1 MSHIIQWNCR
11 GLKTNFIEISL
22 LVQAFLPVALCLQET
37 HLKETDQI
45 NLNNY
50 SLYSTCVKENERA
63 AGGSSIFVR
72 NNIIHSKIDLHTNLQ
87 AVAVRISLGKTITL
101 CSLYIPPNSVLEQNS
116 LKTLIDQLPSPFI
129 IMGDFNAHNP
139 IWGSSSLNNKGK
151 NVEDLLNK
159 EGLCIFNDGSNTYL
173 HPGNGSYS
181 AIDLTICDPSLLLD
195 FSWRVHDDLCGSD
208 HFPIILQNLFPSG
221 SGKVPRY
228 KFDKANWPLFEQ
240 LCTEELRT
248 EVFQRILDPVLKFN
262 ETLISIADRTIP
274 KTSAN
279 PKQPS
284 KPWFDDDCEEAR
296 DNRKKAERH
305 FNKHPTSDNLNSFRI
320 FRAKA
325 RRTFKQRRRLSWQN
339 FVSKLDSHTPMNKV
353 WNFIQKIKG
362 KNRNVN
368 LHHLK
373 EGHDILTSEED
384 ISQKL
389 AETFSKHSSSTNY
402 SPQFQNIKNQKK
414 RKN

>member
-1 MSHIIQWNCR
+1 M
-11 GLKTNFIEISL
+11 
-22 LVQAFLPVALCLQET
+22 
-37 HLKETDQI
+37 
-45 NLNNY
+45 
-50 SLYSTCVKENERA
+50 
-63 AGGSSIFVR
+63 
-72 NNIIHSKIDLHTNLQ
+72 
-87 AVAVRISLGKTITL
+87 
-101 CSLYIPPNSVLEQNS
+101 
-116 LKTLIDQLPSPFI
+116 
-129 IMGDFNAHNP
+129 
-139 IWGSSSLNNKGK
+139 
-151 NVEDLLNK
+151 
-159 EGLCIFNDGSNTYL
+159 
-173 HPGNGSYS
+173 
-181 AIDLTICDPSLLLD
+181 
-195 FSWRVHDDLCGSD
+195 
-208 HFPIILQNLFPSG
+208 FPSG
-221 SGKVPRY
+221 SGKVHRY

-248 EVFQRILDPVLKFN
+248 EVFQSILDPVLKFN

-279 PKQPS
+279 PKHPS

-373 EGHDILTSEED
+373 EGQDILTSEKD

-402 SPQFQNIKNQKK
+402 SPQFQNIKKK
-414 RKN
+414 KVKKTNLVSDPKI